1 MCCCS
6 SIYGVRAS
14 ANRAKGPIYHIY
26 VTYVCVSEENLFEY
40 EIIERSNELTM
51 DKFIAGIKMP
61 NKQ

>member
-1 MCCCS
+1 MTT
-6 SIYGVRAS
+6 IYV
-14 ANRAKGPIYHIY
+14 IY

-61 NKQ
+61 NK